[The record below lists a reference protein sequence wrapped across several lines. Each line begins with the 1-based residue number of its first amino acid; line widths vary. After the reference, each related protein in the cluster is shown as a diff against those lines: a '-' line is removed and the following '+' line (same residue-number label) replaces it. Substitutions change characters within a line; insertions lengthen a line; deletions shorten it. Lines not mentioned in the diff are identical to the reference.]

1 MPLKMMGGSEI
12 QNRFMLMKFIFKLFS
27 HGPAPWKNW
36 ILRDAVAFDTPS
48 NGSSSYLWQIIDDE
62 LMTYR
67 SVTYVNVLN
76 GASTSF
82 WFDDWFPKGP
92 LFAIHSAL
100 FSHTIWPD
108 VLVQEVSK
116 AGFDLCLW
124 DRLTSV
130 VAGQLADLVSCLQ
143 GINLCDEADEWCLKL
158 TSKVFITNAAY
169 AALDNRPNSPDPNE
183 H

>member
-82 WFDDWFPKGP
+82 GLMIGSLKAPFL
-92 LFAIHSAL
+92 LFIL
-100 FSHTIWPD
+100 
-108 VLVQEVSK
+108 
-116 AGFDLCLW
+116 LCF
-124 DRLTSV
+124 LTPS
-130 VAGQLADLVSCLQ
+130 GLMS
-143 GINLCDEADEWCLKL
+143 
-158 TSKVFITNAAY
+158 
-169 AALDNRPNSPDPNE
+169 
-183 H
+183 